1 MNRRLAGILG
11 AVALALV
18 GTLVLASY
26 VQSARSAALEGERL
40 VSVWVVQDA
49 IEAGTPA
56 ADIIG
61 AIERVEVP
69 DRVRAE
75 GAVDDLDELDGL
87 VTATELV
94 TGEQLLAG
102 RFATPTE
109 ARRGD
114 VPDDLLQ
121 VTVELS
127 PDRALGGLVQ
137 AGDSVGVLLSFPPF
151 DTEGGGRTANA
162 THLTLHKVTVTAVQH
177 GGDGAAGRSPL
188 SGGEPPVDPA
198 SATTAPGSS
207 VFVTLAVDAAQ
218 AEQVVFAAEFG
229 GVWLAAE
236 PGDAPEGGTRV
247 VERGNVHGDQQL

>member
-1 MNRRLAGILG
+1 MNRRIAGIVG

-26 VQSARSAALEGERL
+26 VQSAREEALEGERL
-40 VSVWVVQDA
+40 VAVWVVRDA
-49 IEAGTPA
+49 IAAGTPA
-56 ADIIG
+56 ADIMG
-61 AIERVEVP
+61 AIERIEVP

-94 TGEQLLAG
+94 AGEQLLTG

-162 THLTLHKVTVTAVQH
+162 THLTLHKVAVTAVQF
-177 GGDGAAGRSPL
+177 GDGAATGSPL
-188 SGGEPPVDPA
+188 GGGDPAIDPA
-198 SATTAPGSS
+198 SATAAPGANL
-207 VFVTLAVDAAQ
+207 FVTLAVDAPQ

-247 VERGNVHGDQQL
+247 VERGNVHGDQGL